1 MCACSTPSSTELP
14 SCRSAARTSEGLLN
28 AQLCVHWV
36 FISLCANTCAHWPL
50 FFFCHTCMSWCAD
63 LRGAAARCLAIECV
77 LLLQN
82 VFFYYRI
89 SSRTTCMSWCADLRG
104 AAARSLTI
112 ECVLLLIECVL
123 LLRADLRGA
132 ARRTIVGQQE
142 RKKEC
147 KRTHSIV
154 KEHILQQKN
163 TF

>member
-1 MCACSTPSSTELP
+1 MGACSTPSSTELP

-36 FISLCANTCAHWPL
+36 FVRLYANTCVHWP

-82 VFFYYRI
+82 VFFYYRMR
-89 SSRTTCMSWCADLRG
+89 SLTTCMSCCADLRG

-112 ECVLLLIECVL
+112 ECVLLLQTVFFFYVRTSEG
-123 LLRADLRGA
+123 LRDAQLQVTRRG
-132 ARRTIVGQQE
+132 
-142 RKKEC
+142 KKSV
-147 KRTHSIV
+147 R
-154 KEHILQQKN
+154 EHILQ
-163 TF
+163 